1 MIRVRFFPK
10 ETFFSLMIIEDN
22 GEELSDELLTTL
34 QKKLQDSAHSSAGVE
49 MSGILNIQ
57 RRLHIFSNDR
67 DTWKFR
73 VLYLEGFALQLCSI
87 WNQMIIP
94 APFAIIIHKSDD
106 FCEM

>member
-1 MIRVRFFPK
+1 MIRVRFLSK
-10 ETFFSLMIIEDN
+10 EHSLLMIIEDN

-67 DTWKFR
+67 DTLLLPVGR
-73 VLYLEGFALQLCSI
+73 L
-87 WNQMIIP
+87 
-94 APFAIIIHKSDD
+94 
-106 FCEM
+106 

>member
-1 MIRVRFFPK
+1 MIRVRFLSK
-10 ETFFSLMIIEDN
+10 EHALFMIIEDN

-67 DTWKFR
+67 DT
-73 VLYLEGFALQLCSI
+73 LEISRSLLGGLCATI
-87 WNQMIIP
+87 TLDME
-94 APFAIIIHKSDD
+94 SDD
-106 FCEM
+106 YSGSFRNNNT

>member
-1 MIRVRFFPK
+1 MCDGLIRVRFLSK
-10 ETFFSLMIIEDN
+10 EHSLLMIIEDN

-67 DTWKFR
+67 DT
-73 VLYLEGFALQLCSI
+73 LEISRSLLGGLCATI
-87 WNQMIIP
+87 ML
-94 APFAIIIHKSDD
+94 HMESDD
-106 FCEM
+106 YSGSFRKNNT